1 MDINRL
7 EDCVDEKS
15 IMVYTSYSCILK
27 RRLNNQGLSIYS
39 IGLLGPESRRG
50 QRKLEGTM
58 AKKTYQKPVLKS
70 RKIELG
76 VFGSYNDGKKI
87 NGDNT
92 TPIPVDVIRRL
103 NLHME

>member
-1 MDINRL
+1 
-7 EDCVDEKS
+7 
-15 IMVYTSYSCILK
+15 
-27 RRLNNQGLSIYS
+27 
-39 IGLLGPESRRG
+39 
-50 QRKLEGTM
+50 M
-58 AKKTYQKPVLKS
+58 AKKTYQKPELKS